1 MIDLLAV
8 KGPKRDLSIV
18 KGSKDKHYRHFT
30 TNLFTRVS

>member
-1 MIDLLAV
+1 MIDLLAA